1 MDEVNVS
8 TNTTS
13 SEDPGDGVKAVLF
26 NVGIGVVGC
35 LGVAGN
41 ALVCLVFFRVKSLRT
56 VTNMFI
62 LNQSL
67 IDLTSSFVFVLS
79 YLGTSVDTLP
89 AGLRGTVL
97 CKFWLS
103 LYPLWS
109 LFDSSSLNLCA
120 ITIERY
126 FAIVHPVLHHN
137 KFDITKVRIVIPIIW
152 FAGFVNE
159 WFWPYVH
166 YIEGDTCSN
175 QWPSDHLRR
184 FVGVLVF
191 VVEYAFPMTVFVF
204 CYLKIF
210 LVLRKRANDHKTNS
224 LSSNQGDG
232 MLNKA
237 SKNVTKT
244 LCVVVVTYFLCW
256 TVPSLA
262 YFQNWVFGGPLDW
275 NGDFYK
281 FTVIS
286 VFCNVCCNPII
297 YALMWDHF
305 RRALKETFYC
315 NGSRN
320 QVSPEQSNEA
330 VTRT

>member
-1 MDEVNVS
+1 MADFNDSSNSTLGSGQEGNVK
-8 TNTTS
+8 
-13 SEDPGDGVKAVLF
+13 DLVF
-26 NVGIGVVGC
+26 NIGIGVVGT
-35 LGVAGN
+35 LGILGN
-41 ALVCLVFFRVKSLRT
+41 ALVCLVFLRVKSLQT
-56 VTNMFI
+56 LTNMFI
-62 LNQSL
+62 LNQSI
-67 IDLTSSFVFVLS
+67 IDLSSSCVFVLS
-79 YLGTSVDTLP
+79 YLVPTVEPLPTSITGTMI
-89 AGLRGTVL
+89 
-97 CKFWLS
+97 CKFWIS

-137 KFDITKVRIVIPIIW
+137 RFDATKVRVVMAIIW
-152 FAGFVNE
+152 FAGLVNE

-166 YIEGDTCSN
+166 FNDGGKCHNE
-175 QWPSDHLRR
+175 WPNEHLRR

-210 LVLRKRANDHKTNS
+210 LVLKQRVVDHKSNN
-224 LSSNQGDG
+224 LSSNQNGT
-232 MLNKA
+232 LSKA

-262 YFQNWVFGGPLDW
+262 YFQNWVFNGPLDW
-275 NGDFYK
+275 EGDFYK
-281 FTVIS
+281 FTVLS

-305 RRALKETFYC
+305 RKALKETFFCTPKKNKIY
-315 NGSRN
+315 
-320 QVSPEQSNEA
+320 PEQTPDA
-330 VTRT
+330 ITRA